1 MACQKGAGSIES
13 GVKHIQSYK
22 KVYIHPSC
30 PNVLTEFR
38 SYEWKQDRN
47 GEYMPVPVD
56 AFNHALDAIRYAL
69 NDVIGQNTI
78 SAIKGLRL

>member
-1 MACQKGAGSIES
+1 
-13 GVKHIQSYK
+13 
-22 KVYIHPSC
+22 
-30 PNVLTEFR
+30 
-38 SYEWKQDRN
+38 
-47 GEYMPVPVD
+47 MPVPVV